1 MHIRA
6 NMHYFRNIPLIFQIP
21 ILLLAPENENYFG
34 TKWLTKWDGCWM
46 YHFPSGTDLL
56 DHQYPVV
63 IVYNG
68 IHHYVSTFIVST
80 RYKDKAVLKVMST
93 MITNLI
99 DLSKDLQGEGSQEVK
114 KSFTDLKG
122 IMQNLLTQLAVEDL
136 AEFTSPFG
144 LVPAPPPVPGQS
156 SETGPSSSAEKKV
169 QM

>member
-1 MHIRA
+1 
-6 NMHYFRNIPLIFQIP
+6 
-21 ILLLAPENENYFG
+21 
-34 TKWLTKWDGCWM
+34 M

-80 RYKDKAVLKVMST
+80 RFKDKAVLKVMST
-93 MITNLI
+93 MTSNLI

-122 IMQNLLTQLAVEDL
+122 IMQNLLIQLAVEDL
-136 AEFTSPFG
+136 AEFTNPF
-144 LVPAPPPVPGQS
+144 VPAPPPVPGQS
-156 SETGPSSSAEKKV
+156 LETGPSSSAEKRYKCDTCTQSFSRSNELINHKIV
-169 QM
+169 AHGSGFQ